1 MPRSRDMRMDVDED
15 EDLFTDTR
23 KVTQEKDEDL
33 DAKYPNRPRNAKP
46 SLPFSALYREL
57 FNPLLANLKK
67 PTGPRVKKTTQQKKP
82 QEKRRDIISRF
93 ISRWRRDVGSDIWPA
108 FRLIMPDKDRERSV
122 YGLKEKALG
131 SILIK
136 VLRISKDS
144 DDAYNLLNWKQPRM
158 TGDSRAAGAGDF
170 PTRCNDAIS
179 KRALRSEPGDLTID
193 EVNELLDQLAEDS
206 KNQLPVMQE
215 FYTRMNAE
223 ELQWLIKIILKQ
235 MKVGATEKTFFDCWH
250 EDADNLFNVSS
261 SLKLVCWEL
270 WDPEFRLNVT
280 DKGVK
285 LMQTFQPQLAQFQL
299 RSFEDVVK
307 RMHATDDDNIFWIE
321 EKLDGERMQLHMDD
335 DGKFKFW
342 SRKAKDYTGHYGSSV
357 DDEDGALTRYL
368 KNAFKP
374 GVRNIILDGEM
385 VTWDPIEDAM
395 VAFGTLK
402 SAVIA
407 QRTDDPTAH
416 RPFFRVFDILYLNDT
431 SLINY
436 TLRDRR
442 NALHSAVQAVP
453 RRLEVHSH
461 TEGTTVEDIKVKLRE
476 VVAEASEGLV
486 IKNPRSMYNLGDR
499 NDDWLKVKPEYMKEM
514 GENFDVLVVG
524 GYYGQ
529 GSRGGRLSTFMCALK
544 APDGKYYS
552 FCKVGG
558 GFTAQ
563 DYNYIR
569 HQTEGKWSTWN
580 PRRPPTEYI
589 ELAAGQA
596 ERPDEWIKPEDSLV
610 ISIKGASITPSD
622 QFKTGL
628 TLRFPRFM
636 KLREDRAW
644 DSALNL
650 QEFYRMKRTMEE
662 AKQENE
668 MQVERRRATKRVK
681 RDLKIAGADEIVEPI
696 KVNNDHLF
704 EGMNFW
710 IVTECS
716 KPRKSKAEIEGIV
729 KACGGKIFQ
738 SDGGADNVKCI
749 ADKSVVKVLT
759 LKKKNVEV
767 IRPQWIFD
775 CHDLS
780 FILPLEADRHMLYIP
795 PESEDN
801 FNDTVDRYGDSYYRD
816 TSADDLGKLLR
827 EIDNVKLEDEE
838 EITSDTISNLKEEL
852 SQLDPPIGWM
862 FQRVVAYLDTPEN
875 AKKNNILASA
885 EDIRK
890 ANNQSRAQLESDS
903 LTLLMCQNLLE
914 FGSGNIVDDFEDET
928 ITHVI
933 VDYGDRSR
941 VRAIRNLLRVRDQIP
956 RVTVSDWV
964 EESWMD
970 ETLLDAENFPVEV

>member
-1 MPRSRDMRMDVDED
+1 MPRSRDMRMDDDED
-15 EDLFTDTR
+15 DLFTDTR
-23 KVTQEKDEDL
+23 KVTQEKEDP
-33 DAKYPNRPRNAKP
+33 DAKYPNRPRNSKP

-67 PTGPRVKKTTQQKKP
+67 PTGPQAKKYNQTKKP
-82 QEKRRDIISRF
+82 QEKRREIINRF
-93 ISRWRRDVGSDIWPA
+93 IARWRKDVGNDIWPA

-131 SILIK
+131 SVLIK

-144 DDAYNLLNWKQPRM
+144 DDAYNLMHWKQPRI
-158 TGDSRAAGAGDF
+158 TGDNKAAGAGDF
-170 PTRCNDAIS
+170 PARCHDAIS
-179 KRALRSEPGDLTID
+179 KRALRSEPGDMSID

-206 KNQLPVMQE
+206 KNQFPVMQE
-215 FYTRMNAE
+215 FYNRMNAE

-250 EDADNLFNVSS
+250 EDADGLFNVSS

-307 RMHATDDDNIFWIE
+307 KMQATDNDQVFWIE

-335 DGKFKFW
+335 NGYFKFW
-342 SRKAKDYTGHYGSSV
+342 SRKAKDYTDHYGSAV
-357 DDEDGALTRYL
+357 DDRKGTLTRYL
-368 KNAFKP
+368 GNAFKS
-374 GVRNIILDGEM
+374 GVRNLILDGEM
-385 VTWDPIEDAM
+385 VTWDPIEDAI

-442 NALHSAVQAVP
+442 NALNSAIEPVP
-453 RRLEVHSH
+453 RRLEVHTY
-461 TEGTTVEDIKVKLRE
+461 TEGSSVEDIKVKLRE

-486 IKNPRSMYNLGDR
+486 IKNPRSMYSLGDR
-499 NDDWLKVKPEYMKEM
+499 NDDWLKVKPDYMKEL
-514 GENFDVLVVG
+514 GENFDLIIIG

-529 GSRGGRLSTFMCALK
+529 GSRGGRLSTFMCGLQAQ
-544 APDGKYYS
+544 DGKYYS

-558 GFTAQ
+558 GFAAQ
-563 DYNYIR
+563 DYNWIR
-569 HQTEGKWSTWN
+569 HKTEGKWNTWN
-580 PRRPPTEYI
+580 TRRPPTEYI

-596 ERPDEWIKPEDSLV
+596 EKPDEWIKPEDSIV
-610 ISIKGASITPSD
+610 ISVKGAQLAPSD
-622 QFKTGL
+622 QFKVGV

-636 KLREDRAW
+636 KLREDRGW

-650 QEFYRMKRTMEE
+650 VEFFRMKRDME
-662 AKQENE
+662 AQKQENE
-668 MQVERRRATKRVK
+668 MQIERRRATKRV
-681 RDLKIAGADEIVEPI
+681 RRGLKIAGADEIVEPI
-696 KVNNDHLF
+696 EVGNDHLF
-704 EGMNFW
+704 DGMNFW
-710 IVTECS
+710 IMTESS
-716 KPRKSKAEIEGIV
+716 KPRKSKAEIEGMV

-738 SDGGADNVKCI
+738 SDGGADDVKCI

-759 LKKKNVEV
+759 LKKKGVEV

-775 CHDLS
+775 CQELGCK
-780 FILPLEADRHMLYIP
+780 LPLEADRHMLFIP
-795 PESEDN
+795 PGAEDN
-801 FNDTVDRYGDSYYRD
+801 FEETVDQYGDSYYRD
-816 TSADDLGKLLR
+816 ITAEDLGRLLR
-827 EIDNVKLEDEE
+827 DQIKLEEDEYVSE
-838 EITSDTISNLKEEL
+838 DAISNLKDSL

-862 FQRVVAYLDTPEN
+862 FQHVVAYLDTPEN
-875 AKKNNILASA
+875 ASKNHIAASVD
-885 EDIRK
+885 DIRK
-890 ANNQSRAQLESDS
+890 SFTQSRSLVDGNG
-903 LTLLMCQNLLE
+903 LTLLMCQNILE
-914 FGSGNIVDDFEDET
+914 FGNGKIVDDFEDEN
-928 ITHVI
+928 ITHII
-933 VDYGDRSR
+933 VDYADRSR
-941 VRAIRNLLRVRDQIP
+941 VKAMRGLLSLRDTIP
-956 RVTVSDWV
+956 RVTLADWV
-964 EESWMD
+964 EESWRD
-970 ETLLDAENFPVEV
+970 ETLLGAENFAVETL